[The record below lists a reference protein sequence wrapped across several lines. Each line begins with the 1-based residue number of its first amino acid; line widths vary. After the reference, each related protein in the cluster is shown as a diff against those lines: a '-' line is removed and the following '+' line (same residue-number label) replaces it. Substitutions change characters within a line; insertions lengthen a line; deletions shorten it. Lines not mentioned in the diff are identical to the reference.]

1 MSESAQA
8 ASSGTALHDL
18 LAPLGEASYSEA
30 RCAEMADLIDEIRSL
45 KTARNAVVLA
55 HNYQRPEIF
64 QVADFVG
71 DSLELAR
78 QATTVEAEVI
88 VFCGVHFMAE
98 TAKILNPTRRVIL
111 PDLRAGCS
119 LADSVTA
126 EDLAERKAELR
137 AIYPDLAVVG
147 YVNTTADV
155 KAECD
160 ACCTSSNAVRV
171 VEALPSEHI
180 LFVPDRNLA
189 AHVQS
194 QTRKTIIAWDGNCY
208 VHQQITPEQ
217 IAAVRKALPRVKIL
231 AHPECRADVLALAD
245 AVLSTSGMVRYA
257 TESPDREFLIV
268 TECGLS
274 DRLLLEVPEKRFYK
288 SCKLCAYMKM
298 ITLEGTRDALRDL
311 APEITLPEEVRV
323 RAPSKRCSRW
333 AGERTGGACR
343 RGRRGRPHRA
353 RGGAARVAGAGA
365 RRPVRRLVG
374 APWRTRARIRVAR
387 GRRPTGAGGPDDPP
401 RHSPRAALHL
411 RPAGA

>member
-1 MSESAQA
+1 MRVRASAGASGSSASARSASGRNRPARASA
-8 ASSGTALHDL
+8 AAVSTRLKSIGALLPCTPGFGNATRRRSCVARLGCVRKIMVTAAALAAT
-18 LAPLGEASYSEA
+18 LAPLGDPSYTPA
-30 RCAEMADLIDEIRSL
+30 RCAALADTIAEIAAL
-45 KTARNAVVLA
+45 KRARNAVVLA

-64 QVADFVG
+64 EVADFVG

-78 QATTVEAEVI
+78 QATRVDAEVI

-119 LADSVTA
+119 LADSVTG
-126 EDLAERKAELR
+126 EELAARAAALR
-137 AIYPDLAVVG
+137 AVHPDLAVVG

-189 AHVQS
+189 A
-194 QTRKTIIAWDGNCY
+194 Y

-217 IAAVRKALPRVKIL
+217 VAAVRRALPRVRIL
-231 AHPECRADVLALAD
+231 VHPECRTDVLALAD

-257 TESPDREFLIV
+257 KESPAEEFLIV

-274 DRLLLEVPEKRFYK
+274 DRLLLEVPGKRFYK
-288 SCKLCAYMKM
+288 SCKLCQYMKL
-298 ITLEGTRDALRDL
+298 ITLEATRDALRNL
-311 APEITLPEEVRV
+311 APEVTVPEPIRL
-323 RAPSKRCSRW
+323 RA
-333 AGERTGGACR
+333 ERALTRMLELGG
-343 RGRRGRPHRA
+343 
-353 RGGAARVAGAGA
+353 
-365 RRPVRRLVG
+365 
-374 APWRTRARIRVAR
+374 
-387 GRRPTGAGGPDDPP
+387 
-401 RHSPRAALHL
+401 
-411 RPAGA
+411 

>member
-1 MSESAQA
+1 MPIAPASEA
-8 ASSGTALHDL
+8 AAPDLEALF
-18 LAPLGEASYSEA
+18 APLADPNYTPA
-30 RCAEMADLIDEIRSL
+30 RCESLAATVAEIQEL
-45 KTARNAVVLA
+45 KRARNAVVLA

-64 QVADFVG
+64 QVADFIG

-78 QATTVEAEVI
+78 QATRVEAETI

-98 TAKILNPTRRVIL
+98 TAKILNPTRRVLL

-126 EDLAERKAELR
+126 EDLAARKEELR
-137 AIYPDLAVVG
+137 AAYPDLAVVG

-160 ACCTSSNAVRV
+160 VCCTSSNAVRI

-189 AHVQS
+189 AYVQS
-194 QTRKTIIAWDGNCY
+194 QTKKTVIAWDGDCY
-208 VHQQITPEQ
+208 VHHQITPAQ
-217 IAAVRKALPRVKIL
+217 IATVRAALPHVRVL

-257 TESPDREFLIV
+257 KESPEREFLIV

-274 DRLLLEVPEKRFYK
+274 DRLILEVPEKKFYK
-288 SCKLCAYMKM
+288 SCKLCHYMKM

-311 APEITLPEEVRV
+311 RPEVTVPEDVRV
-323 RAPSKRCSRW
+323 RA
-333 AGERTGGACR
+333 A
-343 RGRRGRPHRA
+343 
-353 RGGAARVAGAGA
+353 
-365 RRPVRRLVG
+365 
-374 APWRTRARIRVAR
+374 
-387 GRRPTGAGGPDDPP
+387 
-401 RHSPRAALHL
+401 AALERML
-411 RPAGA
+411 SLGG

>member
-1 MSESAQA
+1 M
-8 ASSGTALHDL
+8 TAPATAPTGPELEAL
-18 LAPLGEASYSEA
+18 LAPLGDAGYSAA
-30 RCAEMADLIDEIRSL
+30 RCAALSDTMAEIAAL
-45 KTARNAVVLA
+45 KRARNAVVLA
-55 HNYQRPEIF
+55 HNYQRPELF

-78 QATTVEAEVI
+78 QATRVEADVI

-98 TAKILNPTRRVIL
+98 TAKILNPSRRVIL

-119 LADSVTA
+119 LADSVTG
-126 EDLAERKAELR
+126 EDLAARKAELR
-137 AIYPDLAVVG
+137 RLYPDLAVVG

-171 VEALPSEHI
+171 VERLPSEHI

-189 AHVQS
+189 HWVQT

-217 IAAVRKALPRVKIL
+217 VARVRAALPRVRIL
-231 AHPECRADVLALAD
+231 AHPECRADVLELAD

-257 TESPDREFLIV
+257 QESDASEFLVV

-274 DRLLLEVPEKRFYK
+274 DRLLVEVPGKRFYK
-288 SCKLCAYMKM
+288 SCKLCHYMKM

-311 APEITLPEEVRV
+311 APEITLPEDVRV
-323 RAPSKRCSRW
+323 RAQR
-333 AGERTGGACR
+333 ALERMLELTG
-343 RGRRGRPHRA
+343 
-353 RGGAARVAGAGA
+353 
-365 RRPVRRLVG
+365 
-374 APWRTRARIRVAR
+374 
-387 GRRPTGAGGPDDPP
+387 
-401 RHSPRAALHL
+401 
-411 RPAGA
+411 